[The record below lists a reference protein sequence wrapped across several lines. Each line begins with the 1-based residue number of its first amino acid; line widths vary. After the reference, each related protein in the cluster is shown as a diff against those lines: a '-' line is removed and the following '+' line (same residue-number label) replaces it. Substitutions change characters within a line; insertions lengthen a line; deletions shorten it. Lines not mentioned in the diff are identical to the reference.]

1 MNLALQ
7 PDLTGPRD
15 PARDLFGHP
24 PGLSVL
30 FATELWER
38 FSYFGN
44 AALVVLY
51 MVKYLLE
58 PGRVEAV
65 IGFAAVKTALE
76 FMFGALEPQPLASHI
91 FGFYSGLAYFTP
103 LIGGLLADRLLGQ
116 RLTVVIGGVLM
127 AIGHFLMA
135 FEALFFVALL
145 LLILGIGAFKPNIS
159 TPVGR

>member
-1 MNLALQ
+1 MRSSNVQ
-7 PDLTGPRD
+7 PAAMSDHPPMIPPSRSEVRAAGDGAPDFL
-15 PARDLFGHP
+15 GHP
-24 PGLSVL
+24 RGLSVL

-65 IGFAAVKTALE
+65 IGFAAVKAALE
-76 FMFGALEPQPLASHI
+76 SLFGALEPQPLASHI

-103 LIGGLLADRLLGQ
+103 LLGG
-116 RLTVVIGGVLM
+116 
-127 AIGHFLMA
+127 
-135 FEALFFVALL
+135 
-145 LLILGIGAFKPNIS
+145 
-159 TPVGR
+159 